1 MITSAHIMKNK
12 SELWGWAAT
21 GFFLEIMVVGNL
33 MLLNIF
39 LAILLNED
47 EDLHSA
53 SQLIEE
59 GREEKV
65 RRDASTVRAAYKSH

>member
-1 MITSAHIMKNK
+1 
-12 SELWGWAAT
+12 
-21 GFFLEIMVVGNL
+21 